1 MCVIPATPSLYFLGV
16 NCLQF
21 PGSSGCGKQ
30 QTSCLCCVPLVHK
43 AAISYQGKLE
53 SLNKQIWVV
62 WGVQEPVSRGCWT
75 VPNTQTATAVVGSQL
90 WLRTLFK
97 GCSLWVF
104 DRRWV
109 GGWLW
114 SLTLFAS
121 CHQYLKQMDPP
132 LLWADRRTN
141 GGLCFPSSVESLL
154 AASLPYWALDSRAS
168 VQGVRFTDFLFLWCF
183 RKGGMKLLPS
193 CYCCYRS
200 CLLVMGGMYI
210 LHTIAGAERALGEGR
225 HSN

>member
-109 GGWLW
+109 GGWQW

-132 LLWADRRTN
+132 LLWAEDKWWPVLSIFSRVSLGCQPAILGSWQQSECPGGEIHRFSFPVVLQERRN
-141 GGLCFPSSVESLL
+141 KVFAQLLLLLQVMLAGDGGDVHPAYHCWSWTCS
-154 AASLPYWALDSRAS
+154 
-168 VQGVRFTDFLFLWCF
+168 
-183 RKGGMKLLPS
+183 
-193 CYCCYRS
+193 
-200 CLLVMGGMYI
+200 
-210 LHTIAGAERALGEGR
+210 GR
-225 HSN
+225 RQAFQLM